1 MLKALFALEGHEV
14 YEAVDGPSA
23 IEAMAR
29 EHPDIALIDIG
40 LPGIDGYEVAS
51 RVRAQPHGADV
62 FLVALT
68 GYGLGADRERSR
80 EAGFEAAQRPAVS
93 LMSRGTA
100 FARSEDRTRELHAG
114 FLGSR
119 SGRAVGAGGHR
130 GERGRA
136 DGCGRHAIAFTPAM
150 LQAVGNSYPVI
161 WAVKPAALFHQ

>member
-1 MLKALFALEGHEV
+1 MLKALFTLEGHEV

-29 EHPDIALIDIG
+29 EHPDIAFIDIG

-80 EAGFEAAQRPAVS
+80 DAGFDVHLVKPFHPDE
-93 LMSRGTA
+93 LKKI
-100 FARSEDRTRELHAG
+100 FARLRL
-114 FLGSR
+114 R
-119 SGRAVGAGGHR
+119 SGQ
-130 GERGRA
+130 
-136 DGCGRHAIAFTPAM
+136 P
-150 LQAVGNSYPVI
+150 SPS
-161 WAVKPAALFHQ
+161 